1 MQEYWHW
8 VGKACAVVVI
18 TLLLVSVMVA
28 TALSSVFF
36 LAAGWYRYQT
46 EEIKV
51 SFKPIGVPFNLAN
64 DLVERFPQNEVAI
77 QETLREDHWQ
87 YVRQHLKIGSNY
99 SIWLSN
105 IDAVWWQKKS
115 GRHRQV
121 IIILPIAGSHDPG
134 HILAQYFLR
143 VEDYDVLQI
152 LGGSTKR
159 FLDNDEFRCCSTILG
174 LKNVV
179 SEVSYF
185 TQLRVA
191 SYGQAVMWLKNKGY
205 EEVYLLGV
213 SLGAIEGSLLALH
226 PDIKASTLVMG
237 GADLAEI
244 MMYSREPFVVRWRE
258 ELYKKMK
265 EISSREPSD
274 EEVLKLLRES
284 LERSDPLRY
293 AGAANPK
300 KILMVIAKEDQTIPL
315 RNAFKLWLSLN
326 QPRLILFPTFH
337 RGMAFYAPAVLYH
350 AGRFFKQD
358 H

>member
-1 MQEYWHW
+1 MREYWHW
-8 VGKACAVVVI
+8 VGEACAVVVI
-18 TLLLVSVMVA
+18 TLLLVSVTVA

-46 EEIKV
+46 EEIMA
-51 SFKPIGVPFNLAN
+51 SFKPIGKHSDLDRDLA
-64 DLVERFPQNEVAI
+64 ERFPQNEITI

-87 YVRQHLKIGSNY
+87 YIRQHLKMSSNY

-115 GRHRQV
+115 GKHHKI

-134 HILAQYFLR
+134 HILAQYFLS
-143 VEDYDVLQI
+143 VGGYDVLQI

-159 FLDNDEFRCCSTILG
+159 FLDSDELRRCSTILG

-179 SEVSYF
+179 SEVGYF

-191 SYGQAVMWLKNKGY
+191 SYGQAVIWLENKGY
-205 EEVYLLGV
+205 KEVYLLGV
-213 SLGAIEGSLLALH
+213 SLGAIEGSLLVLN
-226 PDIKASTLVMG
+226 PSIKASVLVMG

-244 MMYSREPFVVRWRE
+244 IMYSKEPFVRRWRE
-258 ELYKKMK
+258 VLVEKLE
-265 EISSREPSD
+265 EIFGREPSGD
-274 EEVLKLLRES
+274 EVLRLLRES
-284 LERSDPLRY
+284 LDRTDPLRY

-300 KILMVIAKEDQTIPL
+300 KILMITAKKDQTIPL

-337 RGMAFYAPAVLYH
+337 RGMVFYAPAVLYH
-350 AGRFFKQD
+350 VGRFFKQD